1 MHKKKEIQDFQPIN
15 IDWITTGNAW
25 KVNKN
30 IKLGAVLG
38 SLEMTNYIFFFEDG
52 LTLRILCEWY
62 KNCQL
67 MSNYKI
73 IPVFNKMTV
82 SDVLIRKL

>member
-38 SLEMTNYIFFFEDG
+38 SLEMTNYIFFWRWPYF
-52 LTLRILCEWY
+52 
-62 KNCQL
+62 KNSLWVIQEL
-67 MSNYKI
+67 SAN
-73 IPVFNKMTV
+73 V
-82 SDVLIRKL
+82 KL